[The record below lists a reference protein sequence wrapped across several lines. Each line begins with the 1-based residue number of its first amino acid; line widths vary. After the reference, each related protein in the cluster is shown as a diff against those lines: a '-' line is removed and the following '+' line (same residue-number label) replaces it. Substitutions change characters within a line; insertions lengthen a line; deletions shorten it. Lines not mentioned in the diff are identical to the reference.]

1 MVLSIII
8 VNFNSGDILEK
19 CVTSLYAYEKNVEFE
34 IIIVD
39 QNSKD
44 NSKEIIED
52 LSFKYSNIKFIFN
65 VEIKSFSYANNQG
78 FDISSGKYILIM
90 NPDIIFREELFNK
103 LIKRFDEYNQIGAIC
118 PLLKGENGVFQNNYF
133 QRYPSFLQFIFFHSF
148 ISKMFSWS
156 MFLMNRYLENQDIV
170 TFSEELQYIEQIPCA
185 FFLTK
190 RIVFEEVGKMDDNYF
205 LFFEDVDL
213 SFQINKKYKLAIDK
227 SLSVIHLGGST
238 MQTDNNFWLYGRFI
252 SSEVYFFKKNYSR
265 ISTFFLRITTV
276 MNSYFVLFFE
286 YLKILLGKKN
296 EYRIKK
302 HNYFIKEVKK
312 I

>member
-1 MVLSIII
+1 
-8 VNFNSGDILEK
+8 
-19 CVTSLYAYEKNVEFE
+19 
-34 IIIVD
+34 
-39 QNSKD
+39 
-44 NSKEIIED
+44 
-52 LSFKYSNIKFIFN
+52 
-65 VEIKSFSYANNQG
+65 
-78 FDISSGKYILIM
+78 
-90 NPDIIFREELFNK
+90 
-103 LIKRFDEYNQIGAIC
+103 
-118 PLLKGENGVFQNNYF
+118 
-133 QRYPSFLQFIFFHSF
+133 
-148 ISKMFSWS
+148 
-156 MFLMNRYLENQDIV
+156 MNRYLENQDIV

-227 SLSVIHLGGST
+227 SLSTL
-238 MQTDNNFWLYGRFI
+238 
-252 SSEVYFFKKNYSR
+252 
-265 ISTFFLRITTV
+265 